1 MPCGKPVEKLAPPPK
16 IQSGLTTSPPFPTS
30 LHDFPHTSPTLPPH
44 FPHFPHTSPT
54 RKMLGKRLS
63 RCAPKRY
70 MHPFPHFPNIR
81 YILLPLFFLSSS
93 FLFFSPIKKGKM
105 LGKLGK
111 SASNSLSPSQ
121 LWLPPH
127 FFQCGEVGESWGK
140 LGVCGGEVGSVCGG
154 AAKLGGGVGQKK
166 YPPKSGGDGYFACK
180 GGAKLRRSLR
190 RRGRFR
196 SFRRFLASFFV
207 PLWVRFGVFFV
218 PLRYGYFAG
227 RKCSRK
233 GGNA

>member
-54 RKMLGKRLS
+54 RKMLGKRIS

-70 MHPFPHFPNIR
+70 IHPFPHFPNIR
-81 YILLPLFFLSSS
+81 YILLPFFFSPPLPS
-93 FLFFSPIKKGKM
+93 FFSPIKKREM

-111 SASNSLSPSQ
+111 SVSNSLSPSR

-140 LGVCGGEVGSVCGG
+140 LGKVGGVWGRSRFGLWGGGEVGWGCRAKKIPPDFGG
-154 AAKLGGGVGQKK
+154 RWLLCLQRR
-166 YPPKSGGDGYFACK
+166 CK
-180 GGAKLRRSLR
+180 VTA
-190 RRGRFR
+190 
-196 SFRRFLASFFV
+196 
-207 PLWVRFGVFFV
+207 
-218 PLRYGYFAG
+218 
-227 RKCSRK
+227 
-233 GGNA
+233 